1 MKKIFCLGFLLL
13 LLTGCSLEEKLVIN
27 PELSGEVNI
36 SFESLIE
43 NDEKIKEYLGD
54 KEYKTDCSEEKCV
67 YVVSNSFENVTELGF
82 NESEFNIRNVNGTVF
97 YNIRLNEEDGLLN
110 LSEYKEFLEEN
121 DIDIKF
127 IIRLNGHFLT
137 NVEGY
142 EGNYDAVKTRA
153 LFSYTE
159 FTWIMNGNKSIVL
172 NANLPTMHIEYVLIF
187 IGVVIGLCAGAVI
200 LIKKSKLFDKNVD
213 E

>member
-1 MKKIFCLGFLLL
+1 MLF

-27 PELSGEVNI
+27 PDLSGEVNI
-36 SFESLIE
+36 SFEASIE

-54 KEYKTDCSEEKCV
+54 REYDTDCTEEKCI

-82 NESEFNIRNVNGTVF
+82 NESEFSVRNVNGSVF

-110 LSEYKEFLEEN
+110 LNEYKEFLEEN
-121 DIDIKF
+121 NIDIKF
-127 IIRLNGHFLT
+127 IIRLNGHLLT
-137 NVEGY
+137 NVEDY
-142 EGNYDAVKTRA
+142 DGNYDAVKTRA

-172 NANLPTMHIEYVLIF
+172 NANLPTMHIEYVLVF
-187 IGVVIGLCAGAVI
+187 IGVVIGLCVGVVI
-200 LIKKSKLFDKNVD
+200 LIKKMKIFDKNI
-213 E
+213 EE